1 VLLNKSGYRNCYP
14 LGLSTK
20 TSGGLA
26 FDSGSLFVGEQ
37 HKYSRPLFEGA
48 ANRCV
53 SLVNTRFEETVLP
66 LLSFSRIL
74 NPERFLA
81 FALEERRSRLAVAQQ
96 PSRQALFSWGCDL
109 T

>member
-20 TSGGLA
+20 TSGELA

-53 SLVNTRFEETVLP
+53 SLVNTRFEEHEGDALVLASRSDFSLLP
-66 LLSFSRIL
+66 LKKGVLAWLSRNSQASSA
-74 NPERFLA
+74 FL
-81 FALEERRSRLAVAQQ
+81 LCL
-96 PSRQALFSWGCDL
+96 
-109 T
+109 